1 MSNFYIFLITS
12 AFNSNARTEVS
23 DDTLLKI
30 IIIED
35 RYYERFY
42 RIEKKSKGFYR
53 LDKLTLFL
61 P

>member
-1 MSNFYIFLITS
+1 MSNFYILVITS
-12 AFNSNARTEVS
+12 AFNSNTRTEIS
-23 DDTLLKI
+23 DDTLPKI

-42 RIEKKSKGFYR
+42 RKKNKGSYR

-61 P
+61 S

>member
-1 MSNFYIFLITS
+1 MSNFYIFVITS
-12 AFNSNARTEVS
+12 AFNSNTRTEVS

-35 RYYERFY
+35 RDYERFY
-42 RIEKKSKGFYR
+42 RIEEGKGSYR
-53 LDKLTLFL
+53 LDKWTIFL

>member
-1 MSNFYIFLITS
+1 MSNFYIFVITS
-12 AFNSNARTEVS
+12 AFNSNRRTEVF

-42 RIEKKSKGFYR
+42 RTEKKVRDPIG
-53 LDKLTLFL
+53 LIN
-61 P
+61 